1 MKNGLKTAVLL
12 GFLGGVF
19 ILIGGAIGGSSG
31 LVIGLVIGL
40 ALCGG
45 TYWFSDKLA
54 IASARAKPVT
64 QEENP
69 LLYAMVGDLAQRAG
83 MPMPRIYLSP
93 EQQPNA
99 FATGRNPNHAVVCV
113 TQGIVD
119 VLPPDE
125 LKGVLAHE
133 MAHVKHRDILIGS
146 IAAAIAMAIT
156 FVVRIAMW
164 TMLFG
169 GDDDD
174 SPLGLIGVLAMVL
187 LAPLAAGLIQMSIS
201 RSREFEAD
209 AGGAR
214 MLGTG
219 EPLARALEKIEVYA
233 KRIPMQKVSPAQENA
248 FIINPFQPEA
258 QANLQGPPR
267 GGTRQRQRT
276 KSLGDYFR
284 THPPTEERV
293 ARLRAMQF

>member
-12 GFLGGVF
+12 GFLGGLF
-19 ILIGGAIGGSSG
+19 ILVGGAIGGSSG

-54 IASARAKPVT
+54 IASARAKPVS
-64 QEENP
+64 QDENP

-99 FATGRNPNHAVVCV
+99 FATGRNPNRAVVCV
-113 TQGIVD
+113 TQGIID

-146 IAAAIAMAIT
+146 VAAAVAMGIT
-156 FVVRIAMW
+156 FVVRIALW
-164 TMLFG
+164 TALLG

-174 SPLGLIGVLAMVL
+174 SPLGIVGVLAL
-187 LAPLAAGLIQMSIS
+187 LILAPVAAGLIQMSIS
-201 RSREFEAD
+201 RSREYEAD

-233 KRIPMQKVSPAQENA
+233 KRIPMQKVNPAQENA
-248 FIINPFQPEA
+248 FIINPFQAE
-258 QANLQGPPR
+258 ANLQGPPR

-284 THPPTEERV
+284 THPPTEERI